1 MKRVIP
7 ILPARGHTQAGA
19 SSQHKPRRPS
29 RRWDLLPD
37 SLRQKKASHCAVGC
51 LSAISQVAGRFETE
65 EQVLA
70 TLGKDAMGLQR
81 LTGVGIPKSSIL
93 KYLGHL
99 QVGHRVIHNRKTD
112 LDAFLNAGHAVLML
126 FEQYRSNYIASGLV
140 RSMRMRL
147 KSDSF
152 HAVIVTERTS
162 AGYRV
167 FDPGWTQGGW
177 QTLATEVMHKA
188 LADSCTVLIGL
199 DSDDGID
206 RRERDDGVLLVNR
219 HSGRWEFHPDT
230 GLDALTSA
238 NLSELRQY
246 HDTFTTIPDA
256 VAPYQFIINV
266 TNRCSLACVYCYA
279 ESPAPKALAKDMS
292 PETFHQIWQFA
303 HRLNPDR
310 ESNIILH
317 GGEPTLVFDSLVDEM
332 RKARACNPHITFS
345 LQTNGLGLTPERVAL
360 MRELEI
366 SVGLSLDGPP
376 EINDA
381 QRGNYKGTLK
391 GIQL

>member
-1 MKRVIP
+1 VFNYLKSRYAFPNGIALGYFTEGANIVI
-7 ILPARGHTQAGA
+7 A
-19 SSQHKPRRPS
+19 
-29 RRWDLLPD
+29 
-37 SLRQKKASHCAVGC
+37 AVSDG
-51 LSAISQVAGRFETE
+51 S
-65 EQVLA
+65 
-70 TLGKDAMGLQR
+70 
-81 LTGVGIPKSSIL
+81 P
-93 KYLGHL
+93 GHL
-99 QVGHRVIHNRKTD
+99 NVGHRVIHNRNTD

-126 FEQYRSNYIASGLV
+126 FEQYRSNFIPSGLV
-140 RSMRMRL
+140 RSLRMRL

-177 QTLATEVMHKA
+177 QTLSTEVMHKA

-238 NLSELRQY
+238 DLSELRQY

-310 ESNIILH
+310 ESNIIVH

-332 RKARACNPHITFS
+332 RKRTRPLWEEYSKPMGAEAQKIIADYRAK
-345 LQTNGLGLTPERVAL
+345 
-360 MRELEI
+360 
-366 SVGLSLDGPP
+366 VGG
-376 EINDA
+376 
-381 QRGNYKGTLK
+381 
-391 GIQL
+391 